1 MDKYV
6 IITPARNEASF
17 IAKTLES
24 IVGQTVKPVRW
35 IVVNDSSTDRT
46 AEIVSAYESRYDF
59 IELVNIDR
67 SGERHFGNK
76 VYAFNRG
83 LERVGHVDFDFIG
96 NLDAD
101 ISLEPTYFERL
112 IAEFHGDSSLGL
124 AGGVVASYTEG
135 TFVRQE
141 IAPDS
146 VAGAVQLFRRSCF
159 EQVGGYL
166 PLPLGGID
174 AAAEII
180 ARKHGWRV
188 RTITDLQVCE
198 HRRTGS
204 AVANPM
210 GSRVREGRRLYSLGY
225 DWRFFCL
232 RCLSRTMEQPRV
244 VGSGAAIVGFLL
256 GVVRRE
262 PIVLSPDV
270 VRFLRHEQRG
280 KVLQR
285 LGLAR

>member
-24 IVGQTVKPVRW
+24 IAGQTVKPARW

-46 AEIVSAYESRYDF
+46 AHIVSDYQSRYDF

-76 VYAFNRG
+76 VHAFNRG
-83 LERVGHVDFDFIG
+83 LDRLRHIEFDFIG

-101 ISLEPTYFERL
+101 ISMEPTYFERL
-112 IAEFHGDSSLGL
+112 IAEFHRDSSLGL
-124 AGGVVASYTEG
+124 AGGIVASYTEG

-141 IAPDS
+141 IASDS
-146 VAGAVQLFRRSCF
+146 VAGAVQLFRRLCF
-159 EQVGGYL
+159 EQVGGYM

-180 ARKHGWRV
+180 ARKQGWRV
-188 RTITDLQVCE
+188 RTFSDLQVCE

-210 GSRVREGRRLYSLGY
+210 GSRVREGRRLHSLGY

-232 RCLSRTMEQPRV
+232 RCLSRTMEQPRI
-244 VGSGAAIVGFLL
+244 VGSGAAILGFLL

-270 VRFLRHEQRG
+270 VSFLRHEQRG

-285 LGLAR
+285 LRLSR